1 MELLKK
7 TFNITQID
15 IHDYKYSRI
24 IQHLLAINGWK
35 SESGNH
41 TKATYSNKN
50 SLSTI
55 KTYLDG
61 TEMIFLKHKL
71 AANYPEF
78 VPESVSIEKEDD
90 LIKIPVYALET
101 GIWFV
106 KPSNMLI
113 GSGEGITIIQ
123 IAKNEQFRERVRK
136 IIREHKGAYVIQ
148 KNISNPLLRNG
159 KKFDMRVHGVIVFT
173 PTHIASYL
181 FSLGILRY
189 ALRKFSNSEDK
200 FAMMTNIS
208 LYKRLPQSEIDK
220 LASDKSNLTELVD
233 FISNT
238 EFSRYFVKLQ
248 KMFAKII
255 HKMSSK
261 IKNRNEDYGFIII
274 GLDVIVTDTGDVKIL
289 EINQHPTLYDDSS
302 SLESAYN
309 YPFYFD
315 SNKYFF
321 EEFYDLVFDSLIHNK
336 LKNTDTKYWKIAN
349 FDRFV

>member
-1 MELLKK
+1 MKSLEK

-15 IHDYKYSRI
+15 KHDYKYSRI
-24 IQHLLAINGWK
+24 IQHLLIANGWK
-35 SESGNH
+35 SESGNY

-61 TEMIFLKHKL
+61 TDIVFLKHKL

-78 VPESVSIEKEDD
+78 VPESISIEQEDD

-113 GSGEGITIIQ
+113 GSGDGITIIKVT
-123 IAKNEQFRERVRK
+123 KNEQLRERVRQ
-136 IIREHKGAYVIQ
+136 ITHEHKGAYVIQ
-148 KNISNPLLRNG
+148 KNVSNPLLRNG
-159 KKFDMRVHGVIVFT
+159 KKFDMRVHGVLVFT
-173 PTHIASYL
+173 PKQIASYL
-181 FSLGILRY
+181 FSLGILRF
-189 ALRKFSNSEDK
+189 ALRKFANSEDK

-233 FISNT
+233 FVSDI
-238 EFSRYFVKLQ
+238 EFSEYFVKLQ
-248 KMFAKII
+248 KMFTKII
-255 HKMSSK
+255 HKMTGK
-261 IKNRNEDYGFIII
+261 IKNSNEDYGFIII
-274 GLDVIVTDTGDVKIL
+274 GLDVIVTDDGDVKIL

-309 YPFYFD
+309 YSFYFD

-321 EEFYDLVFDSLIHNK
+321 EEFYDLVFDSLIQNK
-336 LKNTDTKYWKIAN
+336 LKNADTKYWKITNYESFA
-349 FDRFV
+349 